1 MLWPVSLCSYVNDT
15 PPYLPFLCPSLARQL
30 AHVLNAF
37 NNFTDTHTHTQ
48 THTHSNSHTQLAGT
62 TMDPKLSQACAGFA
76 TELCDSHVP
85 LHSISSLPLF
95 PAFPSSP
102 PLYSVYQTSP
112 PCSSSNKLRFKC
124 KRSRN
129 KMKQHLC
136 LCSFFICHL
145 SSTLAAPWGRGLA
158 LLLCHIFCTHI
169 SLNLFSLCIAKFSH
183 EIKR

>member
-37 NNFTDTHTHTQ
+37 NNFTDTHTQ
-48 THTHSNSHTQLAGT
+48 THTHTAIQTHSWQAQQWTRNLAR
-62 TMDPKLSQACAGFA
+62 LALA
-76 TELCDSHVP
+76 
-85 LHSISSLPLF
+85 LPLNCATHMSLSTAAALF
-95 PAFPSSP
+95 LSFLLSPLPS
-102 PLYSVYQTSP
+102 LHSVYQTSP

-145 SSTLAAPWGRGLA
+145 SSTLAVPWQPLGGVD
-158 LLLCHIFCTHI
+158 
-169 SLNLFSLCIAKFSH
+169 
-183 EIKR
+183 